1 MPQNKKDYLIIGL
14 ALFSMF
20 FGAGNL
26 TLPPL
31 LGLQSGTSWGFVTV
45 GFILSGVALP
55 ILAIYAHA
63 RLQGTMYDFGKKV
76 SPRFSMVFCVIIY
89 IISVAIPS
97 PRTAALTHEMAITPY
112 FNIPSYITS
121 TIYFALVF
129 LFVIKRAKILDYLG
143 KFLTP
148 LIVGIL
154 LCIILIGCFMD
165 QPNMIQ
171 YTGNQKPFFKG
182 FLEGYQTFDT
192 IGGMV
197 IGGVIIISLNLKGY
211 TRYEEKKR
219 LLVVSGIIAGLGLA
233 LIYMGLILQGA
244 LFSNEFAAT
253 VTYPEL
259 LRGIS
264 TQTLGNIGTTFLSVL
279 VALACFTTAVGIT
292 TGTADYFKGVFKS
305 QKAFTITAIIACLL
319 GVLVGQLDFHSII
332 IIAIPVLMIAYPVTI
347 VFILMNTLNERWT
360 KPITFRAVTFITIL
374 FSIPDMLMSLQVPP
388 AKDEMPFFRIVR
400 KTIVKVQDNLGA
412 KMDNIPFAEDGFGW
426 FLPALITFIVMNLL
440 LFATKKQQ

>member
-211 TRYEEKKR
+211 TQYEEKKR

-388 AKDEMPFFRIVR
+388 AKDEMPFFRILR